1 MTLEALRCLRTVLD
15 TGNFHRAA
23 EQLHRSQP
31 AISQQ
36 VKALEQEY
44 GQVLVDR
51 KTMTPTPAGRIVY
64 ARAVKI
70 LEAADSL
77 QREIGDFD
85 EEATASLRIGSS
97 DTSAVYFLPSRMKAF
112 SKRMPQTRVVVVTR
126 SSDEIAD
133 AVQHGDLDLGIVT
146 LPIARDGLE
155 SRALFEQRLVLVTP
169 RDHPLHT
176 RRTIDLRELKNEPF
190 IRLDSG
196 TRTGGVLET
205 YFVEQG
211 FAPQVVMDSGSF
223 EVIKRYV
230 QEGLGISILPEMVLE
245 PGDRDAL
252 STLRVKGLSTI
263 PIGAIWRGGVY
274 QTRAA
279 PAFLKVLGG
288 GV

>member
-1 MTLEALRCLRTVLD
+1 MTLEALRCLCAVLD
-15 TGNFHRAA
+15 TKNFHRAA

-36 VKALEQEY
+36 LKTLEREY
-44 GQVLVDR
+44 DQVLVDR
-51 KTMTPTPAGRIVY
+51 KTMMPTPAGRIVY
-64 ARAVKI
+64 TQAVKI

-97 DTSAVYFLPSRMKAF
+97 DTSAVYFLPSRMKVF

-133 AVQHGDLDLGIVT
+133 EVQRGDLDLGIVT

-155 SRALFEQRLVLVTP
+155 SRALFEQQLVLVTP

-176 RRTIDLRELKNEPF
+176 RRTIDLRELKDEPF
-190 IRLDSG
+190 IRLDIG

-211 FAPQVVMDSGSF
+211 FTPQVVMDSGSF

-230 QEGLGISILPEMVLE
+230 QEGLGISILPEMVLD
-245 PGDRDAL
+245 PKDRKAL
-252 STLRVKGLSTI
+252 SILRVKGLSPI
-263 PIGAIWRGGVY
+263 PIGAVWRGGVY

-279 PAFLKVLGG
+279 RVFLDVLGG
-288 GV
+288 E